1 MPARRGGVSALA
13 LLVAATAQWLLCADA
28 QMQIAGQGATTL
40 PSLMNIINFG
50 FRSVNPDVVVTYTG
64 TGSGAGR
71 NAISGATQPPPSDFA
86 GSNVVFT
93 DADVAVSR
101 SLQRAAPW
109 SLIAST
115 SAIVV
120 AYTLPEPGLASKQL
134 GIVLFCDSSNHSSA
148 TI

>member
-1 MPARRGGVSALA
+1 MTARRRGVSALA
-13 LLVAATAQWLLCADA
+13 LLFAAAAQWLLCVDA
-28 QMQIAGQGATTL
+28 QLQISGQGATTL
-40 PSLMNIINFG
+40 TPLMNIINFG

-71 NAISGATQPPPSDFA
+71 GAVSGATQPPSDFA

-93 DADVAVSR
+93 EGDVATSR
-101 SLQRAAPW
+101 KLQRAAPW

-120 AYTLPEPGLASKQL
+120 AYTLPELGNAPKQL
-134 GIVLFCDSSNHSSA
+134 GTLSYFTPN
-148 TI
+148 